1 VKARQEAERVLAP
14 SRAPRT
20 FALAQEKESEAEAA
34 LGRQDAASAR
44 VQFQKEQARD
54 RMTVARRTAEQAG
67 PSQRGTSLLAS
78 AKAKEREA
86 GAALA
91 RSDFGAAEKSF
102 RAAESAYQAA
112 AQEAKKEE
120 SEAQQQVAAL
130 TREEAVRI
138 EANRLAKDVFDAA
151 QAKQAEAEGLLSRR
165 NYAAA
170 SLAFQDVTGRYMEAT
185 RRTQGRRGD
194 KSQAESA
201 RTRMLAEK
209 QQANPAASDFAS
221 GLAEERQG
229 NGLYDRLAYREATE
243 RFKSAEAFFDRRA
256 PRRSRRHRRSPNR
269 NLFDRRQS
277 GRCPPHPSSE
287 DRAVGIVRRVTSV
300 FLPG

>member
-1 VKARQEAERVLAP
+1 MEDAAQARGAAVKARQEAERVLAP

-44 VQFQKEQARD
+44 VQFQKAQQEYKQATQEAERGAIGEEKQRTAALQRQQSDAEQARD

-151 QAKQAEAEGLLSRR
+151 QAKQ
-165 NYAAA
+165 
-170 SLAFQDVTGRYMEAT
+170 
-185 RRTQGRRGD
+185 
-194 KSQAESA
+194 QAESA

-229 NGLYDRLAYREATE
+229 NGLYERLAYGEATE
-243 RFKSAEAFFDRRA
+243 RFKSAEAFFARA
-256 PRRSRRHRRSPNR
+256 GTKAQPTSPAQPKPEPVQPATKR
-269 NLFDRRQS
+269 PLS
-277 GRCPPHPSSE
+277 APSQ
-287 DRAVGIVRRVTSV
+287 
-300 FLPG
+300 F